1 MKAIQTGIDGLVLIE
16 SRIFE
21 DARGHFLE
29 VYKEPVF
36 EGLGLPKVWVQ
47 DNVSVSHKG
56 VVRGLH
62 YQIAPAAQAKLV
74 RCLQGSVFDV
84 AVDLR
89 KGSPTFGEWFGV
101 TLKPT
106 QQALFIPAGFAHGF
120 QALEAKSMIYYKCDA
135 LYSPQHEK
143 GFRYDDP
150 ELGIKWPL
158 PADGVSEKDLQL
170 PSFKDFKG

>member
-1 MKAIQTGIDGLVLIE
+1 MKVIQTGIDGLTLIE

-29 VYKEPVF
+29 VFKVPVF
-36 EGLGLPKVWVQ
+36 RDLGLPVDFVQ

-56 VVRGLH
+56 VIRGLH

-89 KGSPTFGEWFGV
+89 KGSPTFGNWFGV

-120 QALEAKSMIYYKCDA
+120 QALESKSMIYYKCDA
-135 LYSPQHEK
+135 LYSPQFER
-143 GFRYDDP
+143 GFRFDDP
-150 ELGIKWPL
+150 DLGIKWPL
-158 PADGVSEKDLQL
+158 PPVGISDKDLQL
-170 PSFKDFKG
+170 PLLKDFKE

>member
-1 MKAIQTGIDGLVLIE
+1 MKLIQTGIDGLVLVE

-21 DARGHFLE
+21 DSRGHFLE

-36 EGLGLPKVWVQ
+36 ESLGLSHDFVQ

-62 YQIAPAAQAKLV
+62 YQIEPMAQAKLV

-84 AVDLR
+84 AVDVR
-89 KGSPTFGEWFGV
+89 KNSPTFGHWFGV

-120 QALEAKSMIYYKCDA
+120 QALEANSMIYYKCTTI
-135 LYSPQHEK
+135 YSPTHEK
-143 GFRYDDP
+143 GIRYDDSD
-150 ELGIKWPL
+150 LSIKWPIPPGGL
-158 PADGVSEKDLQL
+158 SDKDLIL
-170 PSFKDFKG
+170 PRMRDLV